1 MTVLKGNVEIGGPI
15 FSGNGREQV
24 VGACWDRRETD
35 SGQCAGRDQD
45 HKASGASGSP
55 TQEKRWWSEVARGKA
70 LSFFRRGQLEGDAG
84 DLDPVNG
91 SLALGVRHC
100 HIHDIRG
107 GGCPRAGHPGHDLIP
122 PLEAKGVTPET
133 RGFLVEHLLTLEVD
147 FGKEFAHFS
156 DESFGGPCE
165 NGSIREGRG
174 CHCLDGLH
182 SPLCQGPKS
191 TFLRG
196 RCYNGATWNGE
207 ECACTQGYFGYQCQS
222 LLEHLFIEVPEKI
235 NATVELRVKVTN
247 RNFTEDLNNISS
259 HTYLN
264 FVQLFKSQ
272 MDKAYRSKD
281 FPQYSG
287 VIIRKLLK
295 GSVVVEHEVVMEAN
309 FTSEFQELFAN
320 LTKIIKAK
328 VMNETGKL
336 PSNSE
341 VCKNISFLCYNEK
354 DTFVNETVKF
364 GFDLQEQCAQKVAK
378 EFAQFYYVDDLNG
391 KLACVTKCPLGTKS
405 QMNCHHGWCQL
416 QRSGPHCLCLNS
428 DTHWHWGE
436 SCEFS
441 TSKRVVY
448 GIVGA
453 VVVLLVVLL
462 VVLAILLRQSQRK
475 LHRRQEYNLSRDW
488 QEEDVLVSFQST
500 GVWEG
505 QNLQGDT
512 FGLENVYKH
521 FQPSLQNVDP
531 STELHIQR
539 PTVVT
544 TAQ

>member
-1 MTVLKGNVEIGGPI
+1 MQLLRVLCLLWMLKV
-15 FSGNGREQV
+15 SL
-24 VGACWDRRETD
+24 GAT
-35 SGQCAGRDQD
+35 GQ
-45 HKASGASGSP
+45 
-55 TQEKRWWSEVARGKA
+55 
-70 LSFFRRGQLEGDAG
+70 
-84 DLDPVNG
+84 
-91 SLALGVRHC
+91 
-100 HIHDIRG
+100 
-107 GGCPRAGHPGHDLIP
+107 
-122 PLEAKGVTPET
+122 
-133 RGFLVEHLLTLEVD
+133 
-147 FGKEFAHFS
+147 
-156 DESFGGPCE
+156 
-165 NGSIREGRG
+165 
-174 CHCLDGLH
+174 
-182 SPLCQGPKS
+182 
-191 TFLRG
+191 
-196 RCYNGATWNGE
+196 CYNGATWNGE
-207 ECACTQGYFGYQCQS
+207 ECACTEGYFGYQCQS
-222 LLEHLFIEVPEKI
+222 LLEYLFIEVPEKI

-272 MDKAYRSKD
+272 MDKAYRSED
-281 FPQYSG
+281 FPQYRG

-341 VCKNISFLCYNEK
+341 ACKNISFLCYNEK
-354 DTFVNETVKF
+354 DTFVNETVKL
-364 GFDLQEQCAQKVAK
+364 GFDLQGQCTQKVAK

-391 KLACVTKCPLGTKS
+391 KLACVTKCTLGTKS
-405 QMNCHHGWCQL
+405 QMNCHHGRCQL
-416 QRSGPHCLCLNS
+416 QQSGPRCLCLNS

-441 TSKRVVY
+441 TSKSMAY
-448 GIVGA
+448 GIIGA
-453 VVVLLVVLL
+453 VVVLLVVSV
-462 VVLAILLRQSQRK
+462 VVLAILLSQSQRK
-475 LHRRQEYNLSRDW
+475 LHRQENNLSRDW
-488 QEEDVLVSFQST
+488 QEEDVLVSFQSA

-512 FGLENVYKH
+512 FGLENVYRH

-544 TAQ
+544 AAQ

>member
-1 MTVLKGNVEIGGPI
+1 MQLLRVLCLLWMLKV
-15 FSGNGREQV
+15 SL
-24 VGACWDRRETD
+24 GAT
-35 SGQCAGRDQD
+35 GQ
-45 HKASGASGSP
+45 
-55 TQEKRWWSEVARGKA
+55 
-70 LSFFRRGQLEGDAG
+70 
-84 DLDPVNG
+84 
-91 SLALGVRHC
+91 
-100 HIHDIRG
+100 
-107 GGCPRAGHPGHDLIP
+107 
-122 PLEAKGVTPET
+122 
-133 RGFLVEHLLTLEVD
+133 
-147 FGKEFAHFS
+147 
-156 DESFGGPCE
+156 
-165 NGSIREGRG
+165 
-174 CHCLDGLH
+174 
-182 SPLCQGPKS
+182 
-191 TFLRG
+191 
-196 RCYNGATWNGE
+196 CYNGATWNGE

-222 LLEHLFIEVPEKI
+222 LLEYLFIEVPEKI

-259 HTYLN
+259 HTNLN

-281 FPQYSG
+281 FPQYRG

-341 VCKNISFLCYNEK
+341 ACKNISFLCYNEK
-354 DTFVNETVKF
+354 DTFVNETVKL
-364 GFDLQEQCAQKVAK
+364 GFDLQGQCTQKVAK

-391 KLACVTKCPLGTKS
+391 KLACVTKCTLGTKS
-405 QMNCHHGWCQL
+405 QMNCHHGRCQL
-416 QRSGPHCLCLNS
+416 QRSGPRCLCLNS

-441 TSKRVVY
+441 TSKSMAY

-453 VVVLLVVLL
+453 VVVLLVVSV
-462 VVLAILLRQSQRK
+462 VVLAISLCQSQRK
-475 LHRRQEYNLSRDW
+475 LHRRQENNLSRDW
-488 QEEDVLVSFQST
+488 QEEDVLVSFQSA

-512 FGLENVYKH
+512 FGLENVYRH

-531 STELHIQR
+531 STELHIRR

-544 TAQ
+544 AAQ